1 VEHVGGGFLKDPLKG
16 RQVAVH
22 RTLEAIFRRP
32 IRLLALIVL
41 IPLASIAVVYFFTPR
56 TYQSTASLWA
66 LHRYEVIGAT
76 GSESDLTSTPAQTQA
91 TALTDLLQTRTFAL
105 AIAHGTDLASTLD
118 LAQDVLANPQRL
130 NDALF
135 GEISK
140 YVIATPQGSNLIVIT
155 YTNRNPLVAQQVLK
169 VVIQNYGSQ
178 STAFAVSEAHQL
190 LAGFQTGLASAQA
203 VAQASA
209 QAEAQYIA
217 AHPNLTPQQLAADPQ
232 YGLLHA
238 KALQDQTNVQSI
250 QENIN
255 TINQEV
261 DTQGA
266 SVESL
271 FQIIDAPLLPI
282 QPVSR
287 LKQYLLSGGVGL
299 AGGLLACALYIVI
312 LVRRDRAVYMASDL
326 QKVTTLPLVMVSP
339 HLTPTLMSLLLER
352 PRGSSARHR

>member
-1 VEHVGGGFLKDPLKG
+1 LGDVFFETPLKG
-16 RQVAVH
+16 RQVAVY

-32 IRLLALIVL
+32 IRLLTLIVL
-41 IPLASIAVVYFFTPR
+41 IPLASIALVYFLIPR

-66 LHRYEVIGAT
+66 MRRYEIIGAT
-76 GSESDLTSTPAQTQA
+76 GTESDLTSTPAQTQA
-91 TALTDLLQTRTFAL
+91 TALNELLQTRTFAL

-118 LAQDVLANPQRL
+118 LAQDVLANRQRL
-130 NDALF
+130 DDALF

-140 YVIATPQGSNLIVIT
+140 NVIATPQGTNLFVIN
-155 YTNRNPLVAQQVLK
+155 YINRNPLVAQQVLNL
-169 VVIQNYGSQ
+169 VIKNYGSK
-178 STAFAVSEAHQL
+178 STAFAVAEGQQL
-190 LAGFQTGLASAQA
+190 LAGYQTSLATAQA
-203 VAQASA
+203 NAQASA

-217 AHPNLTPQQLAADPQ
+217 AHPNLTIQQLANDPQ

-238 KALQDQTNVQSI
+238 KAQQDQSAVQNI

-255 TINQEV
+255 TINQEIN
-261 DTQGA
+261 TQGS
-266 SVESL
+266 SVTSL
-271 FQIIDAPLLPI
+271 FQIIDAPHLPI

-326 QKVTTLPLVMVSP
+326 QKVTTVPIVMVSP